1 MMEGC
6 VEREVD
12 LRKFGRFGRLGWYCW
27 KVGLVLLVSGSAFVV
42 G

>member
-6 VEREVD
+6 VEREVG
-12 LRKFGRFGRLGWYCW
+12 LEEVWTVGRLGWYCW
-27 KVGLVLLVSGSAFVV
+27 KAGLVLLVSGSALVV